1 MGPNQNSTAG
11 PSGLVILRNTA
22 DTHVPSPW
30 SSNWTS
36 IRPRQPPCDA
46 IASPASSPSSVLKC
60 GPATAFV
67 RSCND
72 DPTRVPGFNPP
83 SPTADHE
90 STFCAEGEGTVT
102 LPPEIGSAGAL
113 LVAERDSRTGG
124 ANIVPAEFTST
135 KAVPALP
142 SSPASSRELEQ
153 RTTVRRLPHPMSS
166 GPFGTRNTVVPPR
179 RSDPLDLGVADASD
193 PWFSEQISPIGV
205 PEGSVVRAPRFGE
218 VPRSIDN

>member
-11 PSGLVILRNTA
+11 PNGLVSLRKTA

-30 SSNWTS
+30 PSNWTS

-46 IASPASSPSSVLKC
+46 IASPVSSPSSVLKC

-72 DPTRVPGFNPP
+72 DPTRVPGFSPP

-90 STFCAEGEGTVT
+90 SAFCAEGEGTVT

-113 LVAERDSRTGG
+113 LVAERDSRIEAAPTS
-124 ANIVPAEFTST
+124 VPAESTST

-142 SSPASSRELEQ
+142 SSPASSRARATHHCPPTSPSHVQ
-153 RTTVRRLPHPMSS
+153 WAVREKEHRCPS
-166 GPFGTRNTVVPPR
+166 
-179 RSDPLDLGVADASD
+179 A
-193 PWFSEQISPIGV
+193 PIG
-205 PEGSVVRAPRFGE
+205 S
-218 VPRSIDN
+218 PRSRSRGRFRSMVL